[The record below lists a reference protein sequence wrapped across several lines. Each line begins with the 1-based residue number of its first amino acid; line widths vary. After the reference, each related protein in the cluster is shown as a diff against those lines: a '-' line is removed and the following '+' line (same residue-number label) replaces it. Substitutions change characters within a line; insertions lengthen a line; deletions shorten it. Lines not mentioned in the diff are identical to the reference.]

1 MPRDLSK
8 IRGTDAL
15 VTSGPTLADPPL
27 SNSLFLHKLR
37 AVDIID
43 FRSDTVT
50 WPTEAMRRAMAEAP
64 LGDDVYGEDPSVNRL
79 EAVAAARVGKEAGL
93 FVASGTMGNLVA
105 ILSHASRG
113 DEAIVGHDTHAYR
126 DEAGGMSALGGVMAR
141 ALPTDCEG
149 RMDLAQMEEAVN
161 PDDPH
166 YARTRLILLEN
177 SYGAKNGAAIAEPYF
192 EAVRRLAEGFG
203 LAVHL
208 DGARLFNAAV
218 ALKIPATQITR
229 HVDSVTFCLSKGLCA
244 PVGSVLCGTS
254 EFIYQARRARKVLG
268 GGMRQAGVLAAAGL
282 VALSEMIDRLSEDHT
297 TARLL
302 AEELAQLPSIRI
314 EPEAVQ
320 TNMVFFE
327 LDETV
332 PLSAQEVVEELKAR
346 SGILLGTAGHR
357 RFRAVTHYWVRA
369 AEVDQLVEALA
380 PIITS

>member
-1 MPRDLSK
+1 MLS
-8 IRGTDAL
+8 
-15 VTSGPTLADPPL
+15 DPPL

-37 AVDIID
+37 AVDSID

-50 WPTEAMRRAMAEAP
+50 WPTETMRTAMAQAP

-79 EAVAAARVGKEAGL
+79 EALAAARAGKEAGL

-113 DEAIVGHDTHAYR
+113 DEAIVGEDTHAYR
-126 DEAGGMSALGGVMAR
+126 DEAGGLSVLGGVMAR
-141 ALPTDCEG
+141 ALPTDWKG
-149 RMDLAQMEEAVN
+149 RMDLSQMEEAVN

-166 YARTRLILLEN
+166 FARTRLILLEN
-177 SYGAKNGAAIAEPYF
+177 SYGAKNGAAISEPYF
-192 EAVRRLAEGFG
+192 EAVHRLAERFG

-208 DGARLFNAAV
+208 DGARLFNAAA
-218 ALKIPATQITR
+218 ALKIPATEITR

-254 EFIYQARRARKVLG
+254 EFIYQAQRARKVLG

-282 VALSEMIDRLSEDHT
+282 VALTEMIDRLSEDHA
-297 TARLL
+297 TAQLL
-302 AEELAQLPSIRI
+302 AGELAQLPGIRI
-314 EPEAVQ
+314 EPEVVQ

-332 PLSAQEVVEELKAR
+332 PLSAQEVVDELKAR

-380 PIITS
+380 PIVTG

>member
-1 MPRDLSK
+1 VADGGHEEGNG
-8 IRGTDAL
+8 RGAI
-15 VTSGPTLADPPL
+15 G
-27 SNSLFLHKLR
+27 R
-37 AVDIID
+37 
-43 FRSDTVT
+43 RC
-50 WPTEAMRRAMAEAP
+50 EAF
-64 LGDDVYGEDPSVNRL
+64 
-79 EAVAAARVGKEAGL
+79 AAAKVGKEAGL
-93 FVASGTMGNLVA
+93 FVASGTMGNLAA
-105 ILSHASRG
+105 ILSHATRG
-113 DEAIVGHDTHAYR
+113 DEAVVGDDTHAYR
-126 DEAGGMSALGGVMAR
+126 YEAGGMSALGGVMAR

-208 DGARLFNAAV
+208 DGARLFNAAA
-218 ALKIPATQITR
+218 ALRIPVTEITK

-254 EFIYQARRARKVLG
+254 EFIGEARRARKVLG
-268 GGMRQAGVLAAAGL
+268 GGMRQAGVLAAAGV
-282 VALSEMIDRLSEDHT
+282 VALTEMIDRLSEDHA
-297 TARLL
+297 TAKHL
-302 AEELAQLPSIRI
+302 AEELAQLPGIRI
-314 EPEAVQ
+314 EPEVVQ

-332 PLSAQEVVEELKAR
+332 PLSAQEVVEELKER

-357 RFRAVTHYWVRA
+357 RFRAVTHYWVRST
-369 AEVDQLVEALA
+369 EVDQLVEELA
-380 PIITS
+380 PIVQS